1 MSCIC
6 DLIVRMTIYGNGGNH
21 YDIDIPCP
29 DKNTGGRPNDII
41 RTKIAELSDI
51 INPNKRGFIRYRNK
65 YINVN
70 TINAVHFYALYTGEH
85 LDPIPFMGTE
95 RLETISDPFNFTF
108 ELDKVR
114 ALRDTETC
122 SVDLRIEF
130 TDATYCIIH
139 VGSSSLE
146 RLRKDILEAHKLLL
160 TKNAEELIFI
170 HGILLMTDRIDNI
183 GYTDIFD
190 GHNNHIAKFTDFIKN
205 N

>member
-6 DLIVRMTIYGNGGNH
+6 DLVVRMTIYGNGGNH
-21 YDIDIPCP
+21 FDIDIPCP
-29 DKNTGGRPNDII
+29 DKDAGGRPHTII
-41 RTKIAELSDI
+41 STKIAELSNI
-51 INPNKRGFIRYRNK
+51 IGPNKHGFIRHGSK
-65 YINVN
+65 YINGN
-70 TINAVHFYALYTGEH
+70 SINAVHFYALYTGDY

-114 ALRDTETC
+114 ALSNTEIC

-146 RLRKDILEAHKLLL
+146 RLRKDILEVDELLL
-160 TKNAEELIFI
+160 NANPEELLFV
-170 HGILLMTDRIDNI
+170 HGILIRPDRIDNI
-183 GYTDIFD
+183 RYTDIFD
-190 GHNNHIAKFTDFIKN
+190 GRNNHIAKFTDFIKK
-205 N
+205 

>member
-6 DLIVRMTIYGNGGNH
+6 DLTVRMTIYGNGGNH

-29 DKNTGGRPNDII
+29 DKDTGGRPNAII
-41 RTKIAELSDI
+41 RTKIAELTDI
-51 INPNKRGFIRYRNK
+51 IGSNKRGFIRYRSK
-65 YINVN
+65 YINAN
-70 TINAVHFYALYTGEH
+70 TINAVHFYALYTGDY

-114 ALRDTETC
+114 ALRDTEMC

-146 RLRKDILEAHKLLL
+146 RLRKDILETHKLLL
-160 TKNAEELIFI
+160 TKNPEELLFV
-170 HGILLMTDRIDNI
+170 HGILLRMDRIDNI
-183 GYTDIFD
+183 QYTDIFD
-190 GHNNHIAKFTDFIKN
+190 GHNNHIAKFTDFIKK
-205 N
+205 